1 MNPPIQAQTGT
12 KPASPAVSTLAE
24 PQNAPELTQLAKETA
39 SAAQLAGQFRAGRV
53 RMNISV
59 NEATKAW
66 LLATAGGE
74 RKIGRYLD
82 ERATTEGE
90 K

>member
-1 MNPPIQAQTGT
+1 MNPPILAQTHA
-12 KPASPAVSTLAE
+12 KPDAPAVSTPAE
-24 PQNAPELTQLAKETA
+24 PQNAPELTQSAKETA
-39 SAAQLAGQFRAGRV
+39 SAEQIAGQFRAGRV

-74 RKIGRYLD
+74 RKVGRYLD
-82 ERATTEGE
+82 ERATTEDD